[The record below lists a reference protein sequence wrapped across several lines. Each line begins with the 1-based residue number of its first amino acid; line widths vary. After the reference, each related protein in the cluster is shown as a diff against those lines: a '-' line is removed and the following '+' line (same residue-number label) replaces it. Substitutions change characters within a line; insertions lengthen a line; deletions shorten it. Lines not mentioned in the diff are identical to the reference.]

1 MLEITDSLSNE
12 HKPTFYSDLQL
23 MAAGLLE
30 DDDDLISSLAN
41 LSSLLFWQ
49 LEDINWAGFYLLS
62 ENMLVLGPFQGKP
75 ACNRITIGQ
84 GVCGTAV
91 AKAAT
96 QIVTDVHQ
104 FPGHIACDSASLSE
118 LVIPLFDKQGN
129 CRGVLDIDSPSLARF
144 DQQDAEG
151 LLPITDLLI
160 NKWR

>member
-1 MLEITDSLSNE
+1 
-12 HKPTFYSDLQL
+12 
-23 MAAGLLE
+23 
-30 DDDDLISSLAN
+30 
-41 LSSLLFWQ
+41 
-49 LEDINWAGFYLLS
+49 
-62 ENMLVLGPFQGKP
+62 V
-75 ACNRITIGQ
+75 GQ

-91 AKAAT
+91 IEAVT

-144 DQQDAEG
+144 DQQDATG
-151 LLPITDLLI
+151 LLPIANLLI